1 MIKYKVVEAKSINN
15 LEGFNVLYKKSWYT
29 RWKYV
34 RDHAGN
40 IGWWGTKRKA
50 QAYINFLPKDK

>member
-1 MIKYKVVEAKSINN
+1 MKYKITEAKSLNN
-15 LEGFNVLYKKSWYT
+15 LEGFNILYKKSWYT

-34 RDHAGN
+34 RDRIGN
-40 IGWWGTKRKA
+40 IGWWATKRNA

>member
-1 MIKYKVVEAKSINN
+1 MIKYKIVEAKSVND
-15 LEGFNVLYKKSWYT
+15 LEGFNILRKANWYS

-34 RDHAGN
+34 RDYAGN
-40 IGWWGTKRKA
+40 IAWWGTKRRA